1 MPLFSRVF
9 RSKNIRSTVSKQ
21 PVAHLSSASVNR
33 IPLITAPRIFCGAVF
48 SKEDIMDAKTALIV
62 IDMQMGFLNEAS
74 AQCIRGA
81 KATVL
86 ACAAWA

>member
-1 MPLFSRVF
+1 
-9 RSKNIRSTVSKQ
+9 
-21 PVAHLSSASVNR
+21 
-33 IPLITAPRIFCGAVF
+33 
-48 SKEDIMDAKTALIV
+48 MDAKTALIV

-81 KATVL
+81 KATVP

>member
-1 MPLFSRVF
+1 
-9 RSKNIRSTVSKQ
+9 
-21 PVAHLSSASVNR
+21 
-33 IPLITAPRIFCGAVF
+33 
-48 SKEDIMDAKTALIV
+48 MDAKTALIV
-62 IDMQMGFLNEAS
+62 IDMQKGFLNGAS

>member
-1 MPLFSRVF
+1 
-9 RSKNIRSTVSKQ
+9 
-21 PVAHLSSASVNR
+21 
-33 IPLITAPRIFCGAVF
+33 
-48 SKEDIMDAKTALIV
+48 MDAKTALIV

-86 ACAAWA
+86 ACAAWRKHHRSGGHHHPKLHPHHLL